1 MSKLPKLIMQ
11 VFLQEVLKHDI
22 QDVDFATVWGLV
34 HVEAEITGTPTQ
46 NFIDW
51 VKDYVNQL

>member
-1 MSKLPKLIMQ
+1 MQ

-22 QDVDFATVWGLV
+22 QDVDFATVWGLL